1 MLCTGIA
8 LHALWQARDDMD
20 NAVNNKMYRYNLIQ
34 DMRSAARDMS
44 VAVRN
49 IALLSDAKEKQT
61 EWERVQNQKANY
73 LAKREKLVS
82 SMSQNVSAEGKNALE
97 NLLAKDDQALNLIT
111 MAGQKAMQSDQAA
124 TIDY

>member
-1 MLCTGIA
+1 M
-8 LHALWQARDDMD
+8 
-20 NAVNNKMYRYNLIQ
+20 
-34 DMRSAARDMS
+34 
-44 VAVRN
+44 
-49 IALLSDAKEKQT
+49 
-61 EWERVQNQKANY
+61 QNQKANY